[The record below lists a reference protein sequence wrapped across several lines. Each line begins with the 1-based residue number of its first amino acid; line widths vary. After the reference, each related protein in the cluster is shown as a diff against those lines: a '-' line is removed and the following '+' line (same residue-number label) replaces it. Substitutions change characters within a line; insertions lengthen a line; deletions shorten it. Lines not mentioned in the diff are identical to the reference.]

1 MNTPIM
7 IINFKAYK
15 KSTGKNGLE
24 LALAADKAAKKT
36 GKSIAIA
43 VPAEDIRMIAEHV
56 SIPVLAEHVDDE
68 SYGPHTGSIIPE
80 AVKEAGAV
88 GSLINHAEKEISDE
102 EVEITVKKCKELGL
116 ITVVCA
122 NTKEDSERLS
132 RFKPD
137 FIAVEPPEL
146 IGGDISVSS
155 AQPEVVTDTV
165 KLVNEAS
172 GVPVLCGA
180 GVKTKEDISK
190 SLELGAKG
198 VLLASGVDK
207 ADNPYEKIMELL
219 EGM

>member
-1 MNTPIM
+1 MKTPIM
-7 IINFKAYK
+7 IINFKTYK
-15 KSTGKNGLE
+15 ETTGERALKV
-24 LALAADKAAKKT
+24 ALAADKAAKET

-43 VPAEDIRMIAEHV
+43 VQAENIRMISEKV

-68 SYGPHTGSIIPE
+68 SYGAHTGSIIPE
-80 AVKEAGAV
+80 SIKASGAV

-102 EVEITVKKCKELGL
+102 EVEITIKRCKELGL
-116 ITVVCA
+116 VTVVCA
-122 NTKEDSERLS
+122 NTKEDSERLC
-132 RFKPD
+132 KYHPD

-146 IGGDISVSS
+146 IGGDISVST
-155 AQPEVVTDTV
+155 AQPEVVSDTV
-165 KLVNEAS
+165 KLVTDAS

-190 SLELGAKG
+190 ALELGAKG

-207 ADNPYEKIMELL
+207 ADDPYTKIMELL